1 MNDRKMK
8 VACVGGG
15 QLGRMMALEAPRLNI
30 SMKLLDPGGKK
41 SSSAEAIGASNVIEG
56 KLDDYDALKELV
68 KDGCDV
74 VTFEI
79 EHIGVE
85 ALLRLQSENP
95 NLNIQPSIKIMQTI
109 QDKLIQKNFFQEHN
123 IPLPPFVQISAVDDI
138 KKARDTLGLPIML
151 KRRKGG
157 YDGRGNAVLKDLS
170 EESIK
175 QALASLGYADVNEHE
190 EFDLYAEGWIHFQSE
205 LAVIVVRST
214 SGETIA
220 YPAVTAI
227 QQDSICRACI
237 VPARNVSTAQRHKA
251 EAIAAQAISSLG
263 DGATGIFGVELFL
276 DQHGHILLN
285 EVAPRPHN
293 TGHYTQDACV
303 CSQFENHLRAVCG
316 MPLGDT
322 SLIVGAAA
330 MVNILGMETHDE
342 TIQSIQS
349 SQTIPRTVLHWYSK
363 SHRKGRKL
371 GHINLT
377 ASSTSELD
385 KPLSQ
390 LLKYQKA
397 LSSTDANNLLHTSPS
412 PLVAVIMG
420 SKSDLPTMQAAVN
433 ILKQFDIPHEVD
445 IVSAHR
451 TPEKMMT
458 YAQTASNRG
467 LEVII
472 AGAGGAAHLP
482 GMVAALT
489 PLPVVGVP
497 IKTSTLNG
505 QDSLLSIV
513 QMPRGIPVATV
524 AIGNAMNA
532 GLLAVR
538 ILSTSRRQ
546 LREKM
551 EEYQIEMKDKVDMDS
566 EELLSIGS
574 DKFLSK
580 MDNKNLSV
588 NV

>member
-1 MNDRKMK
+1 MK
-8 VACVGGG
+8 DEKVKVGCVGGG

-30 SMKLLDPGGKK
+30 SMRFVDPGGDN
-41 SSSAEAIGASNVIEG
+41 SAAAEAIGTSNVIQG
-56 KLDDYDALKELV
+56 KLDDYDALKQLIQ
-68 KDGCDV
+68 DCDV
-74 VTFEI
+74 ITFEI
-79 EHIGVE
+79 EHIGVSALQRLATEE
-85 ALLRLQSENP
+85 AEQGRT
-95 NLNIQPSIKIMQTI
+95 LNIQPSIKIMQTI
-109 QDKLIQKNFFQEHN
+109 QDKLLQKTFFQEHN
-123 IPLPPFVQISAVDDI
+123 IPLPPFIQISSVQDI
-138 KKARDTLGLPIML
+138 HDARETLGLPIML

-170 EESIK
+170 SETISV
-175 QALASLGYADVNEHE
+175 ALTSLGYPDAHAHDNM
-190 EFDLYAEGWIHFQSE
+190 DLYAEGWIHFQSE

-214 SGETIA
+214 TGETIA

-237 VPARNVSTAQRHKA
+237 VPARNASTAQRHKA
-251 EAIAAQAISSLG
+251 EAVAAQAISSLG

-276 DQHGHILLN
+276 DQNGQVLLN

-303 CSQFENHLRAVCG
+303 CSQFENHLRAITG

-322 SLIVGAAA
+322 NLIVGAAA
-330 MVNILGMETHDE
+330 MVNILGMETNQD

-349 SQTIPRTVLHWYSK
+349 SQTIPRTVLHWYGK

-371 GHINLT
+371 GHFNIT
-377 ASSTSELD
+377 AKSTSELD

-390 LLKYQKA
+390 LLNYQK
-397 LSSTDANNLLHTSPS
+397 LSSTTILDKQS

-433 ILKQFDIPHEVD
+433 ILSQFDIPHEVD

-467 LEVII
+467 IECII

-489 PLPVVGVP
+489 CLPVIGVP

-524 AIGNAMNA
+524 AIGNATNA

-538 ILSTSRRQ
+538 ILSTSRTN

-551 EEYQIEMKDKVDMDS
+551 EEYQIDMKDKVDMDS
-566 EELLSIGS
+566 EELLAIGS
-574 DKFLSK
+574 EQFLNK
-580 MDNKNLSV
+580 MDSKNLSV